1 MAELGNILQSD
12 DELNEEQLK
21 KYLSGEASAE
31 ELHAVEKNMAD
42 DPFAN
47 DAVEGLQSFSSEA
60 KLNDY
65 VAQLNKKLHQ
75 QLEVP
80 KERKEKRRIKDLP
93 WIIVA
98 VIIILLLCIVAVWVI
113 RLQREKQNENNQLK
127 VELYYKHANNGNN
140 FIL

>member
-1 MAELGNILQSD
+1 MADLSDILKSD

-31 ELHAVEKNMAD
+31 ELHAVEKNMVD

-47 DAVEGLQSFSSEA
+47 DAVEGLQGFSSEA

-65 VAQLNKKLHQ
+65 VEQLNKKLHQ
-75 QLEVP
+75 QLEIP
-80 KERKEKRRIKDLP
+80 KERKAKRKIKDLQ
-93 WIIVA
+93 WVILA

-113 RLQREKQNENNQLK
+113 RIQRERQNENNQLK
-127 VELYYKHANNGNN
+127 VELYYRDAINDNN

>member
-1 MAELGNILQSD
+1 MADLTNILQND

-65 VAQLNKKLHQ
+65 VEQLNKKLHQ

-80 KERKEKRRIKDLP
+80 KKRKEKRRIKDLP
-93 WIIVA
+93 WVIVA

-113 RLQREKQNENNQLK
+113 RIQRKRQNENNQLK
-127 VELYYKHANNGNN
+127 VELYNKQNNNDDD
-140 FIL
+140 FIS